1 MEVRTVAKVMQIL
14 NNLNLAAKIPFNYLN
29 YDLNQFS
36 DN

>member
-1 MEVRTVAKVMQIL
+1 MQIL

-36 DN
+36 DNQNTLK